1 MNIRKMRAEDYTGLL
16 SMMEQRIILEKPLL

>member
-1 MNIRKMRAEDYTGLL
+1 MNIRKMRAEDYTSLL